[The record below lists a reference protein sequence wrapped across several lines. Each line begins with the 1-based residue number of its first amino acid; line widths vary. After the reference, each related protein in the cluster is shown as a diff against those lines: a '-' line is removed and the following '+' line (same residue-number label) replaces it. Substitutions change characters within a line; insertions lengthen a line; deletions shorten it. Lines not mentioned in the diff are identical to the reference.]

1 MCTNT
6 GSLGGFWCMLKNI
19 GGLLASVR
27 KKIYLCRKE
36 EKKEEESMNEKIQ
49 INIYK
54 GLPMVLEKIKTVAF
68 AAVIG
73 KSEAWVRQK
82 LTQRDMRGFVQ
93 GFKEVDIDLINN
105 GLQML
110 GEEISQ
116 CMVKFDD
123 DREGVIEQIRVLSN
137 YISMPY
143 IYNKVMGKPRL
154 WYASRML
161 ARVPGRKVST
171 FKEDDILKINMS
183 AMQIANELRSI
194 EFTI

>member
-1 MCTNT
+1 M
-6 GSLGGFWCMLKNI
+6 F
-19 GGLLASVR
+19 ASVR
-27 KKIYLCRKE
+27 KKIYLCRQE

-54 GLPMVLEKIKTVAF
+54 GLPIVLEKIKTVAF

-93 GFKEVDIDLINN
+93 GFKEADIDLINN

-161 ARVPGRKVST
+161 ARAPGRKVST
-171 FKEDDILKINMS
+171 FKEDDILQINMA
-183 AMQIANELRSI
+183 AMQIANELKSI
-194 EFTI
+194 ELVL